1 MSPNLHKA
9 VLCMRYSGAP
19 IVFAGFARKK
29 QFGFILSGMCSV
41 PFFLVELW
49 ILNST
54 AIEAEVALFN
64 S

>member
-1 MSPNLHKA
+1 
-9 VLCMRYSGAP
+9 MRYSGAP